1 MSKGRVDKATK
12 FLLKL
17 LFFVFDQNTSHNY
30 NNLECCSL
38 FIPEPRSIC
47 IYFTKK
53 FTPEAK
59 NLIISPHYRPF
70 TLCEKNKAIGKNV
83 YAWRLTFAGGDESVV
98 FNEVEFVVFVA
109 SVDIVIDSK

>member
-1 MSKGRVDKATK
+1 MYLS
-12 FLLKL
+12 
-17 LFFVFDQNTSHNY
+17 Q
-30 NNLECCSL
+30 SL
-38 FIPEPRSIC
+38 ALSV
-47 IYFTKK
+47 YSYSTNK

-70 TLCEKNKAIGKNV
+70 TLCEKSKAIGKNV

-109 SVDIVIDSK
+109 SVDIDSKEAMNKPNIACLGEKYIVLK